1 MGCTPELSLRGRF
14 APVAISRTNFRIR
27 RSCPVIHPGPA
38 RLPRRFAPRNDTSGW
53 RAAHQCPYAVEF
65 PHTGRSLPVRGTPHP
80 YGGKPANGCAVTAAT
95 PHTSAFSVLT
105 TAGTGRQ
112 CLPEIATA
120 PSGPRNDTSGE
131 HGAGNGALHRISR
144 PIAASRTG
152 LAVPDPTV
160 TSLPIQTCKK
170 KSAAASGPDPEAA
183 AFLRKEERK
192 ERVLVN

>member
-1 MGCTPELSLRGRF
+1 M
-14 APVAISRTNFRIR
+14 AISGRQSRFRR
-27 RSCPVIHPGPA
+27 ERPVIHPGPA

-80 YGGKPANGCAVTAAT
+80 EGGKAANGCAVTAAT
-95 PHTSAFSVLT
+95 PHTAAFSVLT

-120 PSGPRNDTSGE
+120 PSGPRNDKSEASTVFNGSLFVSAALRRSG
-131 HGAGNGALHRISR
+131 HA
-144 PIAASRTG
+144 
-152 LAVPDPTV
+152 PTLQLQAFP
-160 TSLPIQTCKK
+160 SKPAK